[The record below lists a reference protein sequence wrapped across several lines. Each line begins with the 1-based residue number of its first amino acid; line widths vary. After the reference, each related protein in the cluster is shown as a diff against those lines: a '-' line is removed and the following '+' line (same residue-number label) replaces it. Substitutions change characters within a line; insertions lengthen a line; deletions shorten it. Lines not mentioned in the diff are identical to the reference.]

1 VNGALPFDRAP
12 LTRPVLLAPSL
23 ISADFSRLG
32 VEIDRVLA
40 AGADMIH
47 YDVMDNHYVP
57 NLTLGPLVLDSLRR
71 AGCRA
76 EFDVHLMVEPV
87 DALVEAFAQAGAR
100 TLIVHPAATRH
111 LDRTLARIRALGCRA
126 GIALN
131 PADGL
136 EVLRYVRHA
145 LDVVLVMTVNPGF
158 AGQSFLPHV
167 LPKIRELRRWID
179 EGPAPVRLEVDG
191 GIDTATVR
199 DVRRAGAEAFV
210 AGSAV
215 FGQPDPVRALR
226 ALRQAVAEA
235 DEEALAAG
243 D

>member
-1 VNGALPFDRAP
+1 VL
-12 LTRPVLLAPSL
+12 RPALLAPSL

-32 VEIDRVLA
+32 AAIDTVLA

-47 YDVMDNHYVP
+47 YDVMDRHYVP
-57 NLTLGPLVLDSLRR
+57 NLTIGPLVLASLRR
-71 AGCRA
+71 AGCTA

-87 DALVEAFAQAGAR
+87 DELVEEFAHAGAR

-126 GIALN
+126 GVALN

-136 EVLRYVRHA
+136 EILRYERSA

-158 AGQSFLPHV
+158 SGQKFLPHV

-179 EGPAPVRLEVDG
+179 EGSIPLRLEVDG
-191 GIDTATVR
+191 GIDAATIVEA
-199 DVRRAGAEAFV
+199 RRAGAEAFV
-210 AGSAV
+210 AGSSV
-215 FGQPDPVRALR
+215 FGAADPATALAVLRRAIAR
-226 ALRQAVAEA
+226 A
-235 DEEALAAG
+235 DEETLAG
-243 D
+243 EG

>member
-1 VNGALPFDRAP
+1 M
-12 LTRPVLLAPSL
+12 TRVPGSVPPVSRPALLAPSL

-32 VEIDRVLA
+32 AEIDAVLA

-57 NLTLGPLVLDSLRR
+57 NLSIGPLVLSSLRR

-87 DALVEAFAQAGAR
+87 DDLVEEFARAGAR

-126 GIALN
+126 GLALN

-136 EVLRYVRHA
+136 EALGYERDA

-158 AGQSFLPHV
+158 AGQTFLPHV
-167 LPKIRELRRWID
+167 LPKIRALRRWID
-179 EGPAPVRLEVDG
+179 DGVSPVRLEVDG
-191 GIDTATVR
+191 GIDARTIVEA
-199 DVRRAGAEAFV
+199 RRAGAEAFV

-215 FGQPDPVRALR
+215 FGQSDSAAALR
-226 ALRQAVAEA
+226 ALRRAVAEA
-235 DEEALAAG
+235 DGEGLAGAG
-243 D
+243 